1 MERIV
6 SLGSEGYLYPVTEK
20 YDEWAKYEI
29 KRLKKQRT

>member
-20 YDEWAKYEI
+20 NEERAKYEI